1 MCNFL
6 RHFSCVHIPKS
17 LYNIRDVAQEY
28 WEKGVMGWVQGV
40 FSAST
45 MYGLLQVVQDGF
57 DFVRE
62 ARSAG
67 RRERTGVLFIATCP
81 LFGTR
86 ESIGMKLIY

>member
-1 MCNFL
+1 
-6 RHFSCVHIPKS
+6 
-17 LYNIRDVAQEY
+17 
-28 WEKGVMGWVQGV
+28 MG
-40 FSAST
+40 
-45 MYGLLQVVQDGF
+45 YYKDGI

-67 RRERTGVLFIATCP
+67 RRERTGVLFITTCP

>member
-1 MCNFL
+1 MPARHIHSQCAIFL

-28 WEKGVMGWVQGV
+28 WERGAMGWVQGV
-40 FSAST
+40 CSAST
-45 MYGLLQVVQDGF
+45 MNGLLKVLQDGI

-67 RRERTGVLFIATCP
+67 
-81 LFGTR
+81 
-86 ESIGMKLIY
+86 